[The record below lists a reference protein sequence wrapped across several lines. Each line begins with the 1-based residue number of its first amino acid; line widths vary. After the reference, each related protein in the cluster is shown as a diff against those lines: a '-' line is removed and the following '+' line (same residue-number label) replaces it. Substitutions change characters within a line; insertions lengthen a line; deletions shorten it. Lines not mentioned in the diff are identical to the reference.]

1 MYCKHCGKEIADDSK
16 FCQYCGKSLESNTIN
31 YFEYIKTFI
40 SSNKKIVKIFI
51 GILICIAIG
60 WIWYIN
66 TPSYKIVGEWQRE
79 IRVGTEIEIFNSDG
93 TFESKT
99 LSPAFGDTNIKGEW
113 SISGSILTRSIW
125 WEGKKW
131 FDKYE
136 IIKLNSDEF
145 VFKHVKESRDRH
157 FKRTK

>member
-31 YFEYIKTFI
+31 YFESIKSFI

-66 TPSYKIVGEWQRE
+66 TPSY
-79 IRVGTEIEIFNSDG
+79 IEIGILKEPNNYQYEKDII
-93 TFESKT
+93 TFGYMY
-99 LSPAFGDTNIKGEW
+99 F
-113 SISGSILTRSIW
+113 
-125 WEGKKW
+125 
-131 FDKYE
+131 
-136 IIKLNSDEF
+136 
-145 VFKHVKESRDRH
+145 SRLQQC
-157 FKRTK
+157 K

>member
-1 MYCKHCGKEIADDSK
+1 MYCKHCGKEIDDNSK

-31 YFEYIKTFI
+31 YFESIKTFI
-40 SSNKKIVKIFI
+40 SSNKKTVKIVI

-79 IRVGTEIEIFNSDG
+79 ILVGTEIEIYNSDG
-93 TFESKT
+93 TFEHKT
-99 LSPAFGDTNIKGEW
+99 LFSGFGDTSTKGEW
-113 SISGSILTRSIW
+113 SISGSILTKSFW

-145 VFKHVKESRDRH
+145 VFKWEKESVERH

>member
-31 YFEYIKTFI
+31 YFESIKTFI
-40 SSNKKIVKIFI
+40 SSNKKIVKIVI
-51 GILICIAIG
+51 RILICIAIG

-66 TPSYKIVGEWQRE
+66 TPSYMIVGEWQRE
-79 IRVGTEIEIFNSDG
+79 IRGDTEIEIFNSDG

-99 LSPAFGDTNIKGEW
+99 LSPGFGDTNIKGEW
-113 SISGSILTRSIW
+113 SISGSFLTTSFW

-145 VFKHVKESRDRH
+145 VFKPVKESRDRH

>member
-31 YFEYIKTFI
+31 YFESIKTFI
-40 SSNKKIVKIFI
+40 SSNKKIVKIVI

-66 TPSYKIVGEWQRE
+66 TPSYMIVGEWQRE
-79 IRVGTEIEIFNSDG
+79 IGGDTEIEIFNSDG

-99 LSPAFGDTNIKGEW
+99 LSPGFGDTNIKGEW
-113 SISGSILTRSIW
+113 SISGSFLTTSFW

-145 VFKHVKESRDRH
+145 VFKPVKESRDMH

>member
-1 MYCKHCGKEIADDSK
+1 MYCKHCGKEIDDNSK

-31 YFEYIKTFI
+31 YFESIKTFI
-40 SSNKKIVKIFI
+40 SSNKKTVKIVI

-79 IRVGTEIEIFNSDG
+79 IRAGTEIEIYNSDG
-93 TFESKT
+93 TFEHKI
-99 LSPAFGDTNIKGEW
+99 LSPDFCDTSIKGEW
-113 SISGSILTRSIW
+113 SIFGSILTTSFW
-125 WEGKKW
+125 WERKKW

-145 VFKHVKESRDRH
+145 VFKWEKESGERH